1 MYNYFVIILLFC
13 ILYKTYMLHFY
24 KYMLFFPKQ
33 INNQILYGR
42 SHQNA
47 SAIIKTAP
55 SNVKLVFIR

>member
-1 MYNYFVIILLFC
+1 MYILHILQVHFIFC
-13 ILYKTYMLHFY
+13 
-24 KYMLFFPKQ
+24 PKQ

-55 SNVKLVFIR
+55 SKIKLVFIR